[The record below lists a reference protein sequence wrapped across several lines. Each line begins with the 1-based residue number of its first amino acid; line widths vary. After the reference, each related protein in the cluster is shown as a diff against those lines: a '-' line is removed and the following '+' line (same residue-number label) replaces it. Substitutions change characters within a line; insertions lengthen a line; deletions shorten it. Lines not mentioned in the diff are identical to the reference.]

1 MTKKREAKTVLIIED
16 EADIQNFV
24 SRVLELEGYHVLK
37 ASDGKRGMVIIR
49 ESTVALV
56 LLDLRIPGHD
66 GWSVLREIRHD
77 TELSNIPIIVITAV
91 ADALQKRRTLHM
103 GANKYIIKP
112 VSAKSLAKT
121 IASILHESGR
131 RHAIQKSTST
141 SY

>member
-37 ASDGKRGMVIIR
+37 ASDGKRGMEIIR
-49 ESTVALV
+49 ENSVALV
-56 LLDLRIPGHD
+56 LLDLRIPGRD

-77 TELSNIPIIVITAV
+77 TELCKIPVIVITAV
-91 ADALQKRRTLHM
+91 ADAPQRRRTLHM
-103 GANKYIIKP
+103 GANKYLIKP
-112 VSAKSLAKT
+112 MSANSLAKT

-131 RHAIQKSTST
+131 RHAVQKSTSAG
-141 SY
+141 Y